1 MLARCGSLKHL
12 TLKGKGEARE
22 SISPSKSPQK
32 PSLECRVAMLVCVE
46 QQGVVGAESR
56 EGEDRGG
63 GGTDVSDAAPAAAAE
78 TPEETTAEGATPI
91 ATQEGMRGKR
101 NRRYYL
107 DICTEAAA
115 ACSDSVAA
123 IDESKSVLTTGQWKL
138 RKAAEEALQTL
149 HTHGELALASIRHAV
164 IEVRAAMSLC
174 RCMWLAMVHL
184 DGRVVRDKAMAK
196 VCSTAESAGFFTAA
210 LDHEREEAERERE
223 GRGGGGGTEVEELVG
238 FVPESKLPAD
248 LAEARALLHA
258 LTEQLVTH
266 MEAMGDAFE
275 PALPLLPE
283 AVVPGAVAPRAA
295 AKGAVTEKAAGD
307 GSAAQGAA
315 AEGAASEGATAAKKE
330 AGGMVGEGLR
340 RARTSEQ
347 LRGAEAGGGRLSY
360 PFPSASPRMCPSP
373 PITPLPSLHSSS
385 SPYPVPRNPSSE
397 PHSFKS
403 LARAAVFARL
413 KSLALVN
420 SYGVGEGQLVRLLSA
435 CGMLEDLRVE
445 GSDGFSDA
453 IIAQSKSELLTRL
466 TVVECG
472 GITAGGIGGLLGNV
486 PRLRY
491 LKVEVSKVS
500 DRARK
505 ELLRAGV
512 AVRGV

>member
-248 LAEARALLHA
+248 LAE
-258 LTEQLVTH
+258 
-266 MEAMGDAFE
+266 
-275 PALPLLPE
+275 
-283 AVVPGAVAPRAA
+283 
-295 AKGAVTEKAAGD
+295 
-307 GSAAQGAA
+307 
-315 AEGAASEGATAAKKE
+315 
-330 AGGMVGEGLR
+330 
-340 RARTSEQ
+340 
-347 LRGAEAGGGRLSY
+347 LSY